1 MKLVKWISVIAVTF
15 AATLILVSTFMQDV
29 FEKKAQIKVPFM
41 DLPEYPI
48 LMYVGA
54 TFAIGL
60 LLGFLA
66 AAYYYIVG
74 QAGIHAKKKEIKRL
88 EGVVADTIAEL
99 GRLRESAAETKK
111 EVKRLEGVIVEM
123 TAEMESLRD
132 ASGSSTA
139 TEKKKRNTSTMKSVG
154 EKDCLL

>member
-1 MKLVKWISVIAVTF
+1 MKLLKWISVIVVTV
-15 AATLILVSTFMQDV
+15 AATCVLVFTFTQPE
-29 FEKKAQIKVPFM
+29 FKATAQIKVPWCN
-41 DLPEYPI
+41 LPKYPI

-88 EGVVADTIAEL
+88 EGIVTDTNAEL
-99 GRLRESAAETKK
+99 ERLRESATQAKK
-111 EVKRLEGVIVEM
+111 ESKRLEGVIVEM
-123 TAEMESLRD
+123 TGELESLRS
-132 ASGSSTA
+132 AVGNSGSGTKKKNTA
-139 TEKKKRNTSTMKSVG
+139 TMKAVG
-154 EKDCLL
+154 EKDWLV

>member
-1 MKLVKWISVIAVTF
+1 MKLLKWIIVIAVTV
-15 AATLILVSTFMQDV
+15 AATCILVFTFTQPE
-29 FEKKAQIKVPFM
+29 FIKATAQVKIPWCN
-41 DLPEYPI
+41 LPKYPI
-48 LMYVGA
+48 LAYVGA

-88 EGVVADTIAEL
+88 EGVVADTNAEL
-99 GRLRESAAETKK
+99 ERLRESAMQAKK

-123 TAEMESLRD
+123 TAEAESLRD
-132 ASGSSTA
+132 AAGSAGS
-139 TEKKKRNTSTMKSVG
+139 KKRNTSTMKAVG

>member
-1 MKLVKWISVIAVTF
+1 MKLLKWILVIVITV
-15 AATLILVSTFMQDV
+15 AATCVLVFTFTQPEFMV
-29 FEKKAQIKVPFM
+29 AVQIKVPWCN
-41 DLPEYPI
+41 LPKYPI

-88 EGVVADTIAEL
+88 EGVVTDTNAEL
-99 GRLRESAAETKK
+99 ERLRESDIQTKK
-111 EVKRLEGVIVEM
+111 EVKRLEGVIEGMNV
-123 TAEMESLRD
+123 EMESLRS
-132 ASGSSTA
+132 AAGGSGSGS
-139 TEKKKRNTSTMKSVG
+139 KKKNTTTQKAVG
-154 EKDCLL
+154 ERDWLA

>member
-1 MKLVKWISVIAVTF
+1 M
-15 AATLILVSTFMQDV
+15 ATCILVFTFTQPE
-29 FEKKAQIKVPFM
+29 FKATAQIKIPWC
-41 DLPEYPI
+41 DLPKYPI

-88 EGVVADTIAEL
+88 EGVVSDTNAEL
-99 GRLRESAAETKK
+99 ERLRESAVLAKK
-111 EVKRLEGVIVEM
+111 EVKRLEGVIVEI
-123 TAEMESLRD
+123 TAERDSLRSAA
-132 ASGSSTA
+132 ASGTGSKKKNTA
-139 TEKKKRNTSTMKSVG
+139 TMKAVG
-154 EKDCLL
+154 EKDWLV

>member
-1 MKLVKWISVIAVTF
+1 MKLVKWVLVIAVTV
-15 AATLILVSTFMQDV
+15 AATLILVLTFMQPE
-29 FEKKAQIKVPFM
+29 FMATAQIKVPFTQ
-41 DLPEYPI
+41 LPKYPI

-60 LLGFLA
+60 LLGFFA

-88 EGVVADTIAEL
+88 EEVVSDTTAEL
-99 GRLRESAAETKK
+99 ERMRDSATQAKK

-123 TAEMESLRD
+123 TGELESLRNAD
-132 ASGSSTA
+132 GGAGA
-139 TEKKKRNTSTMKSVG
+139 KKKNTASMKSVG
-154 EKDCLL
+154 EKDRLL

>member
-1 MKLVKWISVIAVTF
+1 MKLLKWISVIVVTV
-15 AATLILVSTFMQDV
+15 AATCILLFTFTQ
-29 FEKKAQIKVPFM
+29 APFRATARLWIPWCN
-41 DLPEYPI
+41 LPEFSI
-48 LMYVGA
+48 LIYIAA

-88 EGVVADTIAEL
+88 EGVVADTNAEL
-99 GRLRESAAETKK
+99 ERMRDSVTQAKK

-123 TAEMESLRD
+123 TAEIDSLRS
-132 ASGSSTA
+132 AAGSSGSGS
-139 TEKKKRNTSTMKSVG
+139 KKKNTTSMKAVG
-154 EKDCLL
+154 EKDWLV

>member
-1 MKLVKWISVIAVTF
+1 VIVVTV
-15 AATLILVSTFMQDV
+15 AATCILVFTFMQPE
-29 FEKKAQIKVPFM
+29 FKATAQIKIPWL
-41 DLPEYPI
+41 DLPKYPI

-88 EGVVADTIAEL
+88 DGVVADTNAEL
-99 GRLRESAAETKK
+99 ERQRESAVQAKK

-123 TAEMESLRD
+123 TAEMDSLRS
-132 ASGSSTA
+132 AAGSAGS
-139 TEKKKRNTSTMKSVG
+139 KKKNTTTMKAVG
-154 EKDCLL
+154 EKDWLV

>member
-1 MKLVKWISVIAVTF
+1 MKLLKWVLVIV
-15 AATLILVSTFMQDV
+15 ATVVATCILVLTFMQPA
-29 FEKKAQIKVPFM
+29 FMATAQIKVPLM
-41 DLPEYPI
+41 QLPEYPI

-88 EGVVADTIAEL
+88 EGVVSDTNAEL
-99 GRLRESAAETKK
+99 ERLREAATQAKK
-111 EVKRLEGVIVEM
+111 ESKRLEGVIVEM
-123 TAEMESLRD
+123 TGEMESLRSAAA
-132 ASGSSTA
+132 ASGTGS
-139 TEKKKRNTSTMKSVG
+139 KKKNTTTMKAVG
-154 EKDCLL
+154 EKDWLV

>member
-1 MKLVKWISVIAVTF
+1 MKLAKWVSVIAATVVATCILLFTF
-15 AATLILVSTFMQDV
+15 TQKPFMNP
-29 FEKKAQIKVPFM
+29 AQIWFFGRTM
-41 DLPEYPI
+41 PEYPI
-48 LMYVGA
+48 LVYVGA

-88 EGVVADTIAEL
+88 EGVVADTNAEL
-99 GRLRESAAETKK
+99 ERLRESAVTAKK

-123 TAEMESLRD
+123 TEEMESLRG
-132 ASGSSTA
+132 AAGSSD
-139 TEKKKRNTSTMKSVG
+139 KKKRNTTTMKAVG

>member
-1 MKLVKWISVIAVTF
+1 MKLVKWIVVIAITV
-15 AATLILVSTFMQDV
+15 AATCILVFTFTQPE
-29 FEKKAQIKVPFM
+29 FKASAQIKIPWCN
-41 DLPEYPI
+41 LPKYPI

-74 QAGIHAKKKEIKRL
+74 QAGIHAKKKEIRRL
-88 EGVVADTIAEL
+88 ESVVADTNAEL
-99 GRLRESAAETKK
+99 ERQRESATKEKK

-123 TAEMESLRD
+123 TSEMESLRS
-132 ASGSSTA
+132 ASSSGSSGA
-139 TEKKKRNTSTMKSVG
+139 KKKNTTTMKAVG
-154 EKDCLL
+154 EKDWLV

>member
-1 MKLVKWISVIAVTF
+1 MKLVKWIAVIAVTV
-15 AATLILVSTFMQDV
+15 AATVILLFTFTQEP
-29 FEKKAQIKVPFM
+29 FKATAQIRVPFM
-41 DLPEYPI
+41 RLPEYPI

-60 LLGFLA
+60 LLGFFA

-88 EGVVADTIAEL
+88 EDVVSDTTAEL
-99 GRLRESAAETKK
+99 ERMRESATQAKK

-123 TAEMESLRD
+123 TSELESLRNAD
-132 ASGSSTA
+132 DGAGA
-139 TEKKKRNTSTMKSVG
+139 KKKNTASMKSVG
-154 EKDCLL
+154 EKDRLL

>member
-1 MKLVKWISVIAVTF
+1 MKLVKWVLVILVTV
-15 AATLILVSTFMQDV
+15 AATCILVFTFMQPE
-29 FEKKAQIKVPFM
+29 FRATAKIWIPWCN
-41 DLPEYPI
+41 LPRYPI
-48 LMYVGA
+48 LVYVGA
-54 TFAIGL
+54 TFAMGL

-88 EGVVADTIAEL
+88 EGVAADTIAEL

-111 EVKRLEGVIVEM
+111 EVKRLEGVIVDM

-132 ASGSSTA
+132 APGSTA
-139 TEKKKRNTSTMKSVG
+139 TDKKKRNTSTMKSVG